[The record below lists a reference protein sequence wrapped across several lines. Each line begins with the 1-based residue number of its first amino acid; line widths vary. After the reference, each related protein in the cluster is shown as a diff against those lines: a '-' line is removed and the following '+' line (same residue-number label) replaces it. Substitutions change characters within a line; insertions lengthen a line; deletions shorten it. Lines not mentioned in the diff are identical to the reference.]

1 MRLVFSEIF
10 LEAPLLYR
18 QFFKVIE
25 TWRVNG
31 VFDLGKL
38 APLFVVEF
46 TTPRFWP
53 QFAPPIEKERDVVS
67 EALIANFA
75 HPIGFHRASPR
86 FAFLPKRSQSTLII
100 KF

>member
-1 MRLVFSEIF
+1 MRFARGSTVS
-10 LEAPLLYR
+10 
-18 QFFKVIE
+18 FFKVIE
-25 TWRVNG
+25 SWRANG

-53 QFAPPIEKERDVVS
+53 QFAPPLEKVRDVVS

-75 HPIGFHRASPR
+75 HPIGFRRASPR
-86 FAFLPKRSQSTLII
+86 SAFPAYNHPIYAGEI
-100 KF
+100 